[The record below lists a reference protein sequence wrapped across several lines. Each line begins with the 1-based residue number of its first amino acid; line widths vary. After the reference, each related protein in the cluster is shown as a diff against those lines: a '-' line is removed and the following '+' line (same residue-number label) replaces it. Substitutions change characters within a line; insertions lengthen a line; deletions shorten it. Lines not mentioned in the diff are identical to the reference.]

1 MVYRNDVDA
10 LEARYRALEAELAET
25 KRARDAVAQLL
36 AEARARALDGSRL
49 IDLSLRGPARRR
61 RQRSLFAGLAMLLAL
76 AGVGIGYRLAAD
88 RRADRIAHHALDR
101 YSQLADQVCAC
112 RDAACALKISNEIAA
127 WGNELEH
134 ERTFPTPPSAAFM
147 ERAMAITDRLA
158 PCLVKAMSHESG
170 GAAAVQ

>member
-10 LEARYRALEAELAET
+10 LEARYRALEAELAE
-25 KRARDAVAQLL
+25 KKQARDAAAQLL
-36 AEARARALDGSRL
+36 AEARARALDSSRL

-61 RQRSLFAGLAMLLAL
+61 RQRALFAGLAMLLAL
-76 AGVGIGYRLAAD
+76 ASVGIGYRLAAH
-88 RRADRIAHHALDR
+88 RRADRIAHALDR

-112 RDAACALKISNEIAA
+112 RDAACARKVTNDIAT
-127 WGNELEH
+127 WGNEVQREQ
-134 ERTFPTPPSAAFM
+134 TFPTPPSAAFM

-170 GAAAVQ
+170 DPALVQ